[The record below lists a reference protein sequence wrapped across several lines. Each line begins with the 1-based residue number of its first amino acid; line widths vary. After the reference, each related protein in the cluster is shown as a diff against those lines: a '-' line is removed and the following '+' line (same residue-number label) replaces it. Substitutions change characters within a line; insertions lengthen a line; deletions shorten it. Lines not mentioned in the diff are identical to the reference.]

1 MEKVNPAMMKGDM
14 CEVVA
19 VASRTETAARHAA
32 DELGIAKAYGSYEA
46 LLADPEIEAVYN
58 PLPNHLHVPVTKQTA
73 EAGKHVLCEKPIA
86 LSADEARELI
96 AVRDRTGVLIQ
107 EAFMTRSHPQWLKAR
122 DLVRE
127 GAIGDMRAISAVF
140 SYFNDDPGNVRNMAD
155 IGGGALYDIGCYP
168 ITMSRFLF
176 DTEPLRVVGAIE
188 RDPEF
193 RTDRL
198 TSVLIDYPGGQVTFT
213 VSTQLVPYQR
223 VQVLGTKG
231 RIDIEIPFNPAPDQP
246 TRISFDDGSA
256 LDGSSAQAIA
266 FDPVDQYTI
275 QGDLFS
281 KAVRE
286 GGEQVLSLE
295 SSVEN
300 MRIIDAIFRSASE
313 DRWIDL

>member
-1 MEKVNPAMMKGDM
+1 
-14 CEVVA
+14 
-19 VASRTETAARHAA
+19 
-32 DELGIAKAYGSYEA
+32 
-46 LLADPEIEAVYN
+46 
-58 PLPNHLHVPVTKQTA
+58 
-73 EAGKHVLCEKPIA
+73 
-86 LSADEARELI
+86 
-96 AVRDRTGVLIQ
+96 
-107 EAFMTRSHPQWLKAR
+107 MTRSHPQWLRAR

-127 GAIGDMRAISAVF
+127 GAIGDLRAISAVF
-140 SYFNDDPGNVRNMAD
+140 SYFNDDPTNVRNMAE

-176 DTEPLRVVGAIE
+176 DAEPIRVVGVID

-193 RTDRL
+193 RTDRR
-198 TSVLIDYPGGQVTFT
+198 TSVLIDYAGGQVTFT

-231 RIDIEIPFNPAPDQP
+231 RIDIEIPFNPPPDRP
-246 TRISFDDGSA
+246 ARILLDDGGT
-256 LDGSSAQAIA
+256 LDGSGAQAIA

-300 MRIIDAIFRSASE
+300 TRIIDAIFRSAAE
-313 DRWIDL
+313 DRWIAL